1 MILTFK
7 NADLVAFARIKKS
20 FHICIRKQINFVD
33 VVEKRYKK
41 SHQVLIA
48 DIHNRQF

>member
-20 FHICIRKQINFVD
+20 FHICSENKSTSWMSLKKDIKKAIRF
-33 VVEKRYKK
+33 
-41 SHQVLIA
+41 
-48 DIHNRQF
+48 